1 MTNSPF
7 RFFYTK
13 TLDALK
19 RRFSPTRERNHGTL
33 AQWAILGVSSG
44 YLLQQNRYAYGVKKS
59 EIPKFRYCVFAKKA
73 VILQREMKGVATSL
87 SVTGTK
93 VTQNTLE
100 YIENGIQ
107 IQEVD
112 ARALEVHL
120 VRTAALMDRHQP
132 FVVLLT
138 HYDELEQ
145 TGHKLNYQLLSKL
158 LGVRIGL
165 IEEKAAILAEQDSF
179 RHVHVSYGKDVEEAI
194 SKVIDVIITLP
205 NVREKYSKRYMAIRL
220 LERPDEMLA
229 LLPQSEALMRVAA
242 EQRALLLY
250 EYGMTAKEVIAQ
262 ARQGFVHG
270 ALEETLTHAK
280 NDTGHSLA
288 DKIDR
293 VLTSK
298 WLGLPVLMLVLWGI
312 FECTFTLGSYPQEWI
327 AMGVELLAD
336 WLRGLMPVVWWS
348 SLIVD
353 GVVMGIGAVLA
364 FLPNIVIMFFFL
376 SIMEDSGYMSRAAYM
391 MDKMMHRIGL
401 HGSSFIPMLMGFGC
415 NVPAIMAARDI
426 TNKKDRALTMMMVPF
441 MSCSARLPVY
451 MLFVSAFF
459 AEQKAIVMLSLYII
473 GIVLSIVF
481 AWVMQHTRAFRQ
493 PKHDYV
499 SELPPYRRPTLRNTG
514 LHIWERV
521 ADYLQK
527 IPAVIIW
534 ASVIIWALTYFPSG
548 SMEHMEDSYLSMIG
562 HWMEP
567 VMRPLGFD
575 WKMSVCLLTGLPAK
589 EAIVSTMG
597 ILYPGES
604 ALSAFTPVTAYAF
617 MVFVL
622 LYFPC
627 VATITTLRKEIGAK
641 WAWFSVVQSLVLAWV
656 MSFMI
661 SSLRFVL

>member
-1 MTNSPF
+1 MN
-7 RFFYTK
+7 K
-13 TLDALK
+13 
-19 RRFSPTRERNHGTL
+19 N
-33 AQWAILGVSSG
+33 VS
-44 YLLQQNRYAYGVKKS
+44 
-59 EIPKFRYCVFAKKA
+59 
-73 VILQREMKGVATSL
+73 
-87 SVTGTK
+87 
-93 VTQNTLE
+93 E

-112 ARALEVHL
+112 ARDLEVQL

-138 HYDELEQ
+138 HYEELVKTE
-145 TGHKLNYQLLSKL
+145 HELDYELLGKL

-165 IEEKAAILAEQDSF
+165 AEEKATILAEEDSF
-179 RHVHVSYGKDVEEAI
+179 RHVHVSYGKDIEEAI
-194 SKVIDVIITLP
+194 TRVIDVIVTLP
-205 NVREKYSKRYMAIRL
+205 NVREKYSKRYMAVRM

-229 LLPQSEALMRVAA
+229 LLPHSEELIRVAA
-242 EQRALLLY
+242 EQRARLLY
-250 EYGMTAKEVIAQ
+250 EYGKTAKEVIAQ
-262 ARQGFVHG
+262 ARRGFVHG

-280 NDTGHSLA
+280 HDSGHSLA
-288 DKIDR
+288 DKIDK
-293 VLTSK
+293 VLTNR
-298 WLGLPVLMLVLWGI
+298 WVGLPVLLLVLYGV

-327 AMGVELLAD
+327 AMGIDALAE
-336 WLRGLMPVVWWS
+336 WLRGLMPAVWWS
-348 SLIVD
+348 SLLID

-364 FLPNIVIMFFFL
+364 FLPNIIIMFFFL
-376 SIMEDSGYMSRAAYM
+376 SLMEDSGYMARVAYT
-391 MDKMMHRIGL
+391 MDKIMHRIGL

-426 TNKKDRALTMMMVPF
+426 TNKKDRAITMMMVPF

-451 MLFVSAFF
+451 MLFIGAFF
-459 AEQKAIVMLSLYII
+459 TEQKALVMLSLYII
-473 GIVLSIVF
+473 GILLSILF
-481 AWVMQHTRAFRQ
+481 AWMMQHMPAFRQ

-534 ASVIIWALTYFPSG
+534 ASVIIWALTYFPTG
-548 SMEHMEDSYLSMIG
+548 SMDQMEDSYLAMIG

-597 ILYPGES
+597 ILYPAES
-604 ALSAFTPVTAYAF
+604 ALTAFTPVTAYAF

-641 WAWFSVVQSLVLAWV
+641 WAWYSVGQSLVLAWV
-656 MSFMI
+656 LSFVI
-661 SSLRFVL
+661 YQVGRLF

>member
-1 MTNSPF
+1 MNKNES
-7 RFFYTK
+7 
-13 TLDALK
+13 
-19 RRFSPTRERNHGTL
+19 
-33 AQWAILGVSSG
+33 
-44 YLLQQNRYAYGVKKS
+44 
-59 EIPKFRYCVFAKKA
+59 
-73 VILQREMKGVATSL
+73 
-87 SVTGTK
+87 
-93 VTQNTLE
+93 E

-112 ARALEVHL
+112 ARDLEVQL
-120 VRTAALMDRHQP
+120 VRTAELIDRHQP

-138 HYDELEQ
+138 HYEELVKTE
-145 TGHKLNYQLLSKL
+145 HKLDYELLGKL

-165 IEEKAAILAEQDSF
+165 AEDKATILAEEDSF
-179 RHVHVSYGKDVEEAI
+179 RHVHVSYGKDIEEAI
-194 SKVIDVIITLP
+194 THVIDVIVTLP
-205 NVREKYSKRYMAIRL
+205 NVREKYSKRYMAVRM

-229 LLPQSEALMRVAA
+229 LLPHSEELIRVAA
-242 EQRALLLY
+242 EQRARLLN
-250 EYGMTAKEVIAQ
+250 EYGKTAKEVIAQ
-262 ARQGFVHG
+262 ARRGFVHG

-280 NDTGHSLA
+280 HDSGHSLA
-288 DKIDR
+288 DKIDK
-293 VLTSK
+293 VLTNR
-298 WLGLPVLMLVLWGI
+298 WVGLPVLLLVLYGV

-327 AMGVELLAD
+327 AMGIDALAE
-336 WLRGLMPVVWWS
+336 WLRGLMPAVWWS
-348 SLIVD
+348 SLLID

-364 FLPNIVIMFFFL
+364 FLPNIIIMFFFL
-376 SIMEDSGYMSRAAYM
+376 NLMEDSGYMARVAYT
-391 MDKMMHRIGL
+391 MDKIMHRIGL

-415 NVPAIMAARDI
+415 NVPAIMAAKDI
-426 TNKKDRALTMMMVPF
+426 TNKKDRAITMMMVPF

-451 MLFVSAFF
+451 MLFIGAFF
-459 AEQKAIVMLSLYII
+459 TEQKALVMLSLYII
-473 GIVLSIVF
+473 GILLSILF
-481 AWVMQHTRAFRQ
+481 AWMMQHMPAFRQ

-534 ASVIIWALTYFPSG
+534 ASVIIWALTYFPTG
-548 SMEHMEDSYLSMIG
+548 SIDHMEDSYLAMIG

-597 ILYPGES
+597 ILYPAES
-604 ALSAFTPVTAYAF
+604 ALTAFTPVTAYAF

-641 WAWFSVVQSLVLAWV
+641 WAWYSVVQSLVLAWV
-656 MSFMI
+656 LSFVI
-661 SSLRFVL
+661 YQVGTLF

>member
-1 MTNSPF
+1 MAHS
-7 RFFYTK
+7 
-13 TLDALK
+13 
-19 RRFSPTRERNHGTL
+19 
-33 AQWAILGVSSG
+33 
-44 YLLQQNRYAYGVKKS
+44 
-59 EIPKFRYCVFAKKA
+59 
-73 VILQREMKGVATSL
+73 
-87 SVTGTK
+87 
-93 VTQNTLE
+93 NTTE

-112 ARALEVHL
+112 ARELETQL

-138 HYDELEQ
+138 HYNDLVQ
-145 TGHKLNYQLLSKL
+145 TDHNLNYQLLSKL

-165 IEEKAAILAEQDSF
+165 IEEKADILAEEDTF
-179 RHVHVSYGKDVEEAI
+179 RHVHVTYGKDVEEAI
-194 SKVIDVIITLP
+194 TKVIDVIVTLP
-205 NVREKYSKRYMAIRL
+205 NVREKYSKRYMAVRL

-229 LLPQSEALMRVAA
+229 LLPHSDELIRVAA
-242 EQRALLLY
+242 EQRARLLY
-250 EYGMTAKEVIAQ
+250 EYGLPAKEVIAK
-262 ARQGFVHG
+262 ARRGFVHG

-280 NDTGHSLA
+280 NDTGHSIA
-288 DKIDR
+288 DKIDNI
-293 VLTSK
+293 LTNK
-298 WLGLPVLMLVLWGI
+298 WLGLPVLMLVLYVV
-312 FECTFTLGSYPQEWI
+312 FECTFTLGAYPQEWI
-327 AMGVELLAD
+327 SLGINALAE
-336 WLRGLMPVVWWS
+336 WLRELMPIAWWS
-348 SLIVD
+348 SLIID

-364 FLPNIVIMFFFL
+364 FLPNIIIMFFFL
-376 SIMEDSGYMSRAAYM
+376 SLMEDSGYMARAAYM
-391 MDKMMHRIGL
+391 MDKIMHRIGL

-426 TNKKDRALTMMMVPF
+426 TNKKDRAITMMMVPF

-451 MLFVSAFF
+451 MLFVGAFF
-459 AEQKAIVMLSLYII
+459 AEQKALVMLSLYII
-473 GIVLSIVF
+473 GVLLSIGF
-481 AWVMQHTRAFRQ
+481 AWVMQHMPAFRQ

-534 ASVIIWALTYFPSG
+534 ASIIIWALTYFPTG
-548 SMEHMEDSYLSMIG
+548 NMDNMEESYLATIG

-597 ILYPGES
+597 ILYPAET

-627 VATITTLRKEIGAK
+627 VATITTLRREIGAK
-641 WAWFSVVQSLVLAWV
+641 WAWYSVAQSLVLAWLL
-656 MSFMI
+656 SFLI
-661 SSLRFVL
+661 HQIGSFV

>member
-1 MTNSPF
+1 MN
-7 RFFYTK
+7 K
-13 TLDALK
+13 
-19 RRFSPTRERNHGTL
+19 N
-33 AQWAILGVSSG
+33 VS
-44 YLLQQNRYAYGVKKS
+44 
-59 EIPKFRYCVFAKKA
+59 
-73 VILQREMKGVATSL
+73 
-87 SVTGTK
+87 
-93 VTQNTLE
+93 E

-112 ARALEVHL
+112 ARDLEVQL

-138 HYDELEQ
+138 HYEELVKTE
-145 TGHKLNYQLLSKL
+145 HELDYELLGKL

-165 IEEKAAILAEQDSF
+165 AEEKATILAEEDSF
-179 RHVHVSYGKDVEEAI
+179 RHVHVSYGKDIEEAI
-194 SKVIDVIITLP
+194 THVIDVIVTLP
-205 NVREKYSKRYMAIRL
+205 NVREKYSKRYMAVRM

-229 LLPQSEALMRVAA
+229 LLPHSEELIRVAA
-242 EQRALLLY
+242 EQRARLLY
-250 EYGMTAKEVIAQ
+250 EYGKTAKEVIAQ
-262 ARQGFVHG
+262 ARRGFVHG

-280 NDTGHSLA
+280 HDSGHSLA
-288 DKIDR
+288 DKIDK
-293 VLTSK
+293 VLTNR
-298 WLGLPVLMLVLWGI
+298 WVGLPVLLLVLYGV

-327 AMGVELLAD
+327 AMGIDALAE
-336 WLRGLMPVVWWS
+336 WLRGLMPAVWWS
-348 SLIVD
+348 SLLID

-364 FLPNIVIMFFFL
+364 FLPNIIIMFFFL
-376 SIMEDSGYMSRAAYM
+376 SLMEDSGYMARVAYT
-391 MDKMMHRIGL
+391 MDKIMHRIGL

-415 NVPAIMAARDI
+415 NVPAIMAAKDI
-426 TNKKDRALTMMMVPF
+426 TNKKDRAITMMMVPF

-451 MLFVSAFF
+451 MLFIGAFF
-459 AEQKAIVMLSLYII
+459 PEQKALVMLSLYII
-473 GIVLSIVF
+473 GILLSILF
-481 AWVMQHTRAFRQ
+481 AWMMQHMPAFRQ

-534 ASVIIWALTYFPSG
+534 ASVIIWALTYFPTG
-548 SMEHMEDSYLSMIG
+548 SMDQMEDSYLAMIG
-562 HWMEP
+562 QWMEP

-597 ILYPGES
+597 ILYPAES
-604 ALSAFTPVTAYAF
+604 ALTAFTPVTAYAF

-641 WAWFSVVQSLVLAWV
+641 WAWYSVGQSLVLAWV
-656 MSFMI
+656 LSFVI
-661 SSLRFVL
+661 YQVGRLF

>member
-1 MTNSPF
+1 MN
-7 RFFYTK
+7 
-13 TLDALK
+13 
-19 RRFSPTRERNHGTL
+19 
-33 AQWAILGVSSG
+33 
-44 YLLQQNRYAYGVKKS
+44 QNAS
-59 EIPKFRYCVFAKKA
+59 
-73 VILQREMKGVATSL
+73 
-87 SVTGTK
+87 
-93 VTQNTLE
+93 E

-112 ARALEVHL
+112 ARDLDAQL

-138 HYDELEQ
+138 HYHDLLR
-145 TGHKLNYQLLSKL
+145 TDHMLDYVLLGKLF
-158 LGVRIGL
+158 GVRIGL
-165 IEEKAAILAEQDSF
+165 VEDKAAILAEEDAF
-179 RHVHVSYGKDVEEAI
+179 RHVHVAYGKDVEEAI
-194 SKVIDVIITLP
+194 AHIIDVIITLP
-205 NVREKYSKRYMAIRL
+205 KVRELYSKRYMAIRL

-229 LLPQSEALMRVAA
+229 LLPHSEELIRVANH
-242 EQRALLLY
+242 ERAILQQ
-250 EYGMTAKEVIAQ
+250 EYGLSAKEVIAL
-262 ARQGFVHG
+262 ARSGFVHG

-288 DKIDR
+288 DKLDK
-293 VLTSK
+293 VLTNK
-298 WLGLPVLMLVLWGI
+298 WLGLPVLMVVLYVV
-312 FECTFTLGSYPQEWI
+312 FECTFTLGAYPQEWI
-327 AMGVELLAD
+327 AMGVDALAD
-336 WLRGLMPVVWWS
+336 WLRGVMSIVWWS
-348 SLIVD
+348 SLLID

-364 FLPNIVIMFFFL
+364 FLPNIIIMFFFL
-376 SIMEDSGYMSRAAYM
+376 SLMEDSGYMARAAYM

-426 TNKKDRALTMMMVPF
+426 TNKKDRAITMMMVPF

-451 MLFVSAFF
+451 MLFVGAFF

-473 GIVLSIVF
+473 GIILSILF
-481 AWVMQHTRAFRQ
+481 AWVMQHMPAFRQ

-534 ASVIIWALTYFPSG
+534 ASVIIWALTYFPTG
-548 SMEHMEDSYLSMIG
+548 DMHNMEESYLAMIG

-597 ILYPGES
+597 ILYPAET

-627 VATITTLRKEIGAK
+627 VATISTLRREIGAK
-641 WAWFSVVQSLVLAWV
+641 WAWYSVAQSLLLAWV
-656 MSFMI
+656 LSCVIYQVGLVF
-661 SSLRFVL
+661 SV

>member
-1 MTNSPF
+1 MN
-7 RFFYTK
+7 K
-13 TLDALK
+13 
-19 RRFSPTRERNHGTL
+19 N
-33 AQWAILGVSSG
+33 VS
-44 YLLQQNRYAYGVKKS
+44 
-59 EIPKFRYCVFAKKA
+59 
-73 VILQREMKGVATSL
+73 
-87 SVTGTK
+87 
-93 VTQNTLE
+93 E

-112 ARALEVHL
+112 ARDLEMQL

-138 HYDELEQ
+138 HYEELVKTE
-145 TGHKLNYQLLSKL
+145 HELDYELLGKL

-165 IEEKAAILAEQDSF
+165 AEDKATILAEEDSF
-179 RHVHVSYGKDVEEAI
+179 RHVHVSYGKDIEEAI
-194 SKVIDVIITLP
+194 THVIDVIVTLP
-205 NVREKYSKRYMAIRL
+205 NVREKYSKRYMAVRM

-229 LLPQSEALMRVAA
+229 LLPHSEELIRVAA
-242 EQRALLLY
+242 EQRARLLY
-250 EYGMTAKEVIAQ
+250 EYGKTAKEVIAQ
-262 ARQGFVHG
+262 ARRGFVHG

-280 NDTGHSLA
+280 HDSGHSLA
-288 DKIDR
+288 DKIDK
-293 VLTSK
+293 VLTNR
-298 WLGLPVLMLVLWGI
+298 WVGLPVLLLVLYGV

-327 AMGVELLAD
+327 AMGIDALAE
-336 WLRGLMPVVWWS
+336 WLRGLMPAVWWS
-348 SLIVD
+348 SLLID

-364 FLPNIVIMFFFL
+364 FLPNIIIMFFFL
-376 SIMEDSGYMSRAAYM
+376 SLMEDSGYMARVAYT
-391 MDKMMHRIGL
+391 MDKIMHRIGL

-415 NVPAIMAARDI
+415 NVPAIMAAKDI
-426 TNKKDRALTMMMVPF
+426 TNKKDRAITMMMVPF

-451 MLFVSAFF
+451 MLFIGAFF
-459 AEQKAIVMLSLYII
+459 TEQKALVMLSLYII
-473 GIVLSIVF
+473 GILLSILF
-481 AWVMQHTRAFRQ
+481 AWMMQHMPAFRQ

-534 ASVIIWALTYFPSG
+534 ASVIIWALTYFPTG
-548 SMEHMEDSYLSMIG
+548 SMDQMEDSYLAMIG

-597 ILYPGES
+597 ILYPAES
-604 ALSAFTPVTAYAF
+604 ALTAFTPVTAYAF

-641 WAWFSVVQSLVLAWV
+641 WAWYSVGQSLVLAWV
-656 MSFMI
+656 LSFVI
-661 SSLRFVL
+661 YQVGRLF

>member
-1 MTNSPF
+1 MN
-7 RFFYTK
+7 
-13 TLDALK
+13 
-19 RRFSPTRERNHGTL
+19 
-33 AQWAILGVSSG
+33 
-44 YLLQQNRYAYGVKKS
+44 QNA
-59 EIPKFRYCVFAKKA
+59 
-73 VILQREMKGVATSL
+73 
-87 SVTGTK
+87 
-93 VTQNTLE
+93 LE

-112 ARALEVHL
+112 ARYLEIHL

-138 HYDELEQ
+138 HYQDLLQ
-145 TGHKLNYQLLSKL
+145 TDHMLNYTLLGKL
-158 LGVRIGL
+158 FGVRIGL
-165 IEEKAAILAEQDSF
+165 IENKYKILSEADDF
-179 RHVHVSYGKDVEEAI
+179 RHVHVAYGKDVEEAI
-194 SKVIDVIITLP
+194 SHIIDVIMTLP
-205 NVREKYSKRYMAIRL
+205 NVRELYSKRYMAIRL

-229 LLPQSEALMRVAA
+229 LLPHSDELIRVAA
-242 EQRALLLY
+242 EQRARLLY
-250 EYGMTAKEVIAQ
+250 EYGLPAKEVIAK
-262 ARQGFVHG
+262 ARRGFVHG

-280 NDTGHSLA
+280 NDTGHSIA
-288 DKIDR
+288 DKIDNI
-293 VLTSK
+293 LTNK
-298 WLGLPVLMLVLWGI
+298 WLGLPVLMLVLYVV
-312 FECTFTLGSYPQEWI
+312 FECTFTLGAYPQEWI
-327 AMGVELLAD
+327 SMGINAIAE
-336 WLRGLMPVVWWS
+336 WLRVLMPTAWWS

-353 GVVMGIGAVLA
+353 GVVMGLGAVLA
-364 FLPNIVIMFFFL
+364 FLPNIIIMFFFL
-376 SIMEDSGYMSRAAYM
+376 SLMEDSGYMARAAYM
-391 MDKMMHRIGL
+391 MDKIMHRIGL

-426 TNKKDRALTMMMVPF
+426 TNKKDRAITMMMVPF

-451 MLFVSAFF
+451 MLFVGAFF
-459 AEQKAIVMLSLYII
+459 VEQKALVMLSLYII
-473 GIVLSIVF
+473 GILLSILF
-481 AWVMQHTRAFRQ
+481 AWIMQHTPAFRQ

-534 ASVIIWALTYFPSG
+534 ASIIIWALTYFPTG
-548 SMEHMEDSYLSMIG
+548 NMDNMEESYLATIG

-597 ILYPGES
+597 ILYPAET

-627 VATITTLRKEIGAK
+627 VATITTLRREIGAK
-641 WAWFSVVQSLVLAWV
+641 WAWYSVAQSLVLAWLL
-656 MSFMI
+656 SFLI
-661 SSLRFVL
+661 YQIGSFV